1 MSDGTRACK
10 KEKVNGEL
18 MHLLNNRG
26 YVIERYRKACF
37 PVAKR
42 TFSSHMI
49 QTRNVWKHTDLFS
62 SKIRLPWTHSQSTV
76 LQFEH
81 VCPAPSRWR
90 MEKPRYYISLFKD
103 QFVPTCPTRRSLR
116 RRSCLKVGTFPDV
129 YFPRRFLLEGLI
141 SRLFGIDFGAL
152 NWLFLSPEKCLEL
165 RKRVDVMK

>member
-10 KEKVNGEL
+10 KGKVNGEL

-103 QFVPTCPTRRSLR
+103 QFVRTCPKRRWR
-116 RRSCLKVGTFPDV
+116 ESCLKVGTFLTSISRP
-129 YFPRRFLLEGLI
+129 RFLLGVLI
-141 SRLFGIDFGAL
+141 SRLSGPLWGI
-152 NWLFLSPEKCLEL
+152 EL
-165 RKRVDVMK
+165 AVFEPSNYWSF